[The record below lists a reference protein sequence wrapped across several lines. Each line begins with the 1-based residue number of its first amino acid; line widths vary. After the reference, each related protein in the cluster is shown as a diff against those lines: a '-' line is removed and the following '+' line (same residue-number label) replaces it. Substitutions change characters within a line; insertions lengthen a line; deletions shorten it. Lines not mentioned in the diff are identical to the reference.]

1 MQKNLKTRLLIIVVT
16 ILVCVLGIVGLP
28 TSKAELIAN
37 LKSHIRLGLDLKGGS
52 HLVMEVQV
60 EDAIKGD
67 ALQTIERL
75 QLAAVKQSIV
85 WNSAEVVG
93 LSDPPTVDDAD

>member
-1 MQKNLKTRLLIIVVT
+1 MQKNLKTRLVIIVVT
-16 ILVCVLGIVGLP
+16 ILLCIVGIIGLP

-37 LKSHIRLGLDLKGGS
+37 VKNHIRLGLDLKGGS

-67 ALQTIERL
+67 AQQTIERL
-75 QLAAVKQSIV
+75 QQAAVKQGESQL
-85 WNSAEVVG
+85 W
-93 LSDPPTVDDAD
+93 ADGPYQ